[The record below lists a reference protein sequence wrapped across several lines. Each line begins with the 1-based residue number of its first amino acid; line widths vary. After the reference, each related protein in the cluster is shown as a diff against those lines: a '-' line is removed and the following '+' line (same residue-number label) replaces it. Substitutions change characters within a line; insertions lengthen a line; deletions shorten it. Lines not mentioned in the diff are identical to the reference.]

1 MPVIE
6 VQYLTKRPVRS
17 APGATNQAC
26 IVIRDFGHEV
36 LRVQAEARVRA
47 AFCAAR
53 LRPTGP
59 FVRTAFAAALR
70 KLSLPRV
77 RPLDRACPERASLDA
92 AGRPSL
98 LRTPLI
104 ARDRFAEG
112 RRFVAFVVFP
122 LGLGPSFTPARRAFD
137 KPIAIACLVLRAP
150 CLPSRIGAFL

>member
-1 MPVIE
+1 MPVVE

-59 FVRTAFAAALR
+59 LCELLSPRPFANSVCRGSARCFAPAGEALPWM
-70 KLSLPRV
+70 LPIGPRV
-77 RPLDRACPERASLDA
+77 
-92 AGRPSL
+92 
-98 LRTPLI
+98 
-104 ARDRFAEG
+104 
-112 RRFVAFVVFP
+112 
-122 LGLGPSFTPARRAFD
+122 
-137 KPIAIACLVLRAP
+137 
-150 CLPSRIGAFL
+150 